1 MSVDHK
7 KELRNEALYL
17 RSLLTNAHEEKNAEL
32 AVVHDDI
39 ATCHHIIRELRTEVE
54 CSRTML
60 ALAHREKIIE
70 LTIAHGEIVE
80 HRRISQELGQQ
91 CNELESQLQDARSG

>member
-17 RSLLTNAHEEKNAEL
+17 RSLLTNAHEQKNAEL
-32 AVVHDDI
+32 AVMHDDV
-39 ATCHHIIRELRTEVE
+39 APCHHSIRELRTEVE
-54 CSRTML
+54 YLRKML
-60 ALAHREKIIE
+60 ALAHRAQILE

-80 HRRISQELGQQ
+80 HRRISK
-91 CNELESQLQDARSG
+91 